1 MGILSAYFDES
12 GKSGDHPVVT
22 FGGVCGSRARVSH
35 FTDNWEGLLRWYQ
48 LDELHMKRAGNPSFA
63 LSNKIPPH
71 TLPERIAA
79 LKPFADCINESLE
92 VGLLQAW
99 DVEGFK
105 NLSQRAKR
113 GLGDPRDPYYT
124 AFARALLELEHYVQ
138 DGDYLSLVCD
148 DDAQTSWECYQHYRA
163 IRIVH
168 EDIKRKTV
176 SLAFAD
182 SKAFPALQAAD
193 MVSWLARREA
203 RLKFYGDDFP
213 MHELLEYLIEPKRP
227 GKMQW
232 MQMFADKPTIK
243 GLSDA
248 DWSLSNDAPKDG
260 VNS

>member
-1 MGILSAYFDES
+1 MDIVSAYFDES

-22 FGGVCGSRARVSH
+22 FCGVCGSRSKVAH
-35 FTDNWEGLLRWYQ
+35 FTDDWEGLLRHYQ
-48 LDELHMKRAGNPSFA
+48 LEELHMTRAGNPAIA
-63 LSNKIPPH
+63 LSNK
-71 TLPERIAA
+71 LPSQSLADRISA
-79 LKPFADCINESLE
+79 LKPFADCINKLE

-113 GLGDPRDPYYT
+113 GLGDPKDPYYT
-124 AFARALLELEHYVQ
+124 AFARALIELEHYIQ

-148 DDAQTSWECYQHYRA
+148 DDAQTAWECYQHYRA

-168 EDIKRKTV
+168 EPIRKKTV

-193 MVSWLARREA
+193 MVAWLARREA
-203 RLKFYGDDFP
+203 RLKFYGDDFR
-213 MHELLEYLIEPKRP
+213 MHELLEYLIEPQKP

-232 MQMFADKPTIK
+232 MELFADKQTIK
-243 GLSDA
+243 RLSEA
-248 DWSLSNDAPKDG
+248 NWSLSSDPAPKDG
-260 VNS
+260 